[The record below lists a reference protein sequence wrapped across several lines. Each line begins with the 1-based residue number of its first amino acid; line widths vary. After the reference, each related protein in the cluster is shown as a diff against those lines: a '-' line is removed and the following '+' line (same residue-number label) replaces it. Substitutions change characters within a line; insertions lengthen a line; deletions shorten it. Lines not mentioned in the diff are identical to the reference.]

1 METPTPFMDAN
12 HRLELLFA
20 RPTFA
25 MQQVELVLSPTTV
38 LVARTLI
45 VTTTTDAPLTF
56 AVSQPTLALTLQ
68 SIVSTPFPMED
79 VLKELDIQAPMQLDT
94 ASGVVPNLFQ
104 VILLTEME
112 TQLQVDLSLV
122 INLLVMLVN
131 QALIN
136 ASL

>member
-1 METPTPFMDAN
+1 MDAN
-12 HRLELLFA
+12 HHLELLFA